1 MIIASSSN
9 SDDENNMSLGSD
21 QEEAP
26 EAHASTHDTISSSAV
41 LQRKGGVPS

>member
-9 SDDENNMSLGSD
+9 SNDENNMSLGSD

-26 EAHASTHDTISSSAV
+26 KAHASTHDTASSSV
-41 LQRKGGVPS
+41 ILQRKGGVPS